1 MPRDKVLSKEEE
13 EKEKLYKKTLI
24 RLRKLHKK
32 ENDPN
37 KKQKLYNLRKNFIY
51 MKKNFTD
58 AEMNGLHGEKNM
70 KIFRN
75 YINTWVIKF
84 KNNNKTVNYKK

>member
-37 KKQKLYNLRKNFIY
+37 KKQKLYNLRKNF
-51 MKKNFTD
+51 TD

-70 KIFRN
+70 KIFQN